1 MGISSLILDIDV
13 LSTWRSYCW
22 MNLTENAIEDAH
34 AAANR
39 WTGMHSA
46 PKLAFKVFPPYFR
59 LPTCNFFRN
68 SVYHTQTTFSL
79 CDSGVQLTFHKPKN
93 N

>member
-1 MGISSLILDIDV
+1 MV
-13 LSTWRSYCW
+13 V
-22 MNLTENAIEDAH
+22 NLTENAIEDAH

-46 PKLAFKVFPPYFR
+46 HKLPTNFPFFPSY
-59 LPTCNFFRN
+59 LPTCN
-68 SVYHTQTTFSL
+68 VILTLVKCMQTTFSL
-79 CDSGVQLTFHKPKN
+79 CDNGVQTTFHRPKN